1 MQSTEDGALV
11 LRRYADA
18 LEVAAK
24 QEAAEEERLGN
35 ELQQRATEIAGMLSV
50 VCPKCGMV
58 QDPDPSG
65 CIAVRCGHCSEAYC
79 WMCFEL
85 CGRDAHAHAIQAHK
99 TYFPSRALVAAWHR
113 RWRWWRVFAA
123 LDKHYPIGTGA
134 GAPAAKA
141 KRAKLLVRCR
151 TYLEQPEVG
160 LGCK

>member
-1 MQSTEDGALV
+1 M
-11 LRRYADA
+11 RRRA
-18 LEVAAK
+18 LEPREWYDKFWQPCVRCK
-24 QEAAEEERLGN
+24 EERLGN

-141 KRAKLLVRCR
+141 KRAKLLDFPLRSPAGGGGGMAPAA
-151 TYLEQPEVG
+151 YAAL
-160 LGCK
+160 